1 MIEHLTAGV
10 LLSLS
15 LGFMLLCFLGIALS
29 SRGRR

>member
-15 LGFMLLCFLGIALS
+15 LLMMLWCLIGIALS